1 MRNKL
6 YLSRVLTSEIS
17 HAKGSDQVT
26 ENNEKWCTWASG
38 ITKMKSQVAGY
49 RTYDHSDYNL
59 TLGICDAHAI
69 AFKTKENYHGMRG
82 RNDQDGDKQRGGWQT
97 PNSRA
102 LNNRIAL
109 TKRGRG
115 DRAE

>member
-6 YLSRVLTSEIS
+6 YLSRVLTLEIS

-26 ENNEKWCTWASG
+26 KNNEKWGSARG
-38 ITKMKSQVAGY
+38 IAHGVGSALGIAKMKSQVAGY

-59 TLGICDAHAI
+59 TLGICDAHAV

-82 RNDQDGDKQRGGWQT
+82 RNDQDGDKQRGG
-97 PNSRA
+97 
-102 LNNRIAL
+102 
-109 TKRGRG
+109 
-115 DRAE
+115 